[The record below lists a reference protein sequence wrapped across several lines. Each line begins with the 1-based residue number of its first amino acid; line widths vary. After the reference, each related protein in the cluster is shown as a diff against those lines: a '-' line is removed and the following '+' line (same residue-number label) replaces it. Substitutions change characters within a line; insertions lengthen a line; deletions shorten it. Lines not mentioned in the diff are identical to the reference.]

1 MYFVKIILAVL
12 FSLVMTPVILLS
24 SIAGRERA
32 ISMTVWYYEKVLAIF
47 GVSVSLEMEEGLE
60 KKPEGAV
67 FPILN
72 HVSLLD
78 PILSPIVGH
87 RPFRGVVNFEFT
99 LMPFVGWFSLFS
111 SFVVFRQ
118 LPNQSRKTIER
129 AVSFIKEGGNVCS
142 TIEGVRSKDGS
153 LSPFKKGP
161 IVMAIKAQA
170 PISPLL
176 MLGSKEVLPYGSAY
190 IRSGEVVMKML
201 KPISTIGFDYDDRDQ
216 FVDYLEQVARME
228 LGLIP
233 REKLEPLVPG
243 KLSGTSIPDRKNG
256 NETVSIPAPYATK
269 SR

>member
-1 MYFVKIILAVL
+1 
-12 FSLVMTPVILLS
+12 MTPAILLTS
-24 SIAGRERA
+24 LTGRERA
-32 ISMTVWYYEKVLAIF
+32 ISLTVWYYEKVLAIF
-47 GVSVSLEMEEGLE
+47 GVSVRLEMEEGLE

-129 AVSFIKEGGNVCS
+129 AVSFIKKGGNVCS
-142 TIEGVRSKDGS
+142 TIEGVRSKDGT
-153 LSPFKKGP
+153 LNPFKKGP

-176 MLGSKEVLPYGSAY
+176 MFGSKEVLPYGSAY
-190 IRSGEVVMKML
+190 IRPGEVVMKML
-201 KPISTIGFDYDDRDQ
+201 KPISTVGFDYDDRDQ
-216 FVDYLEQVARME
+216 FVERLECIARME
-228 LGLIP
+228 LGLMEK
-233 REKLEPLVPG
+233 RELKPLVPL
-243 KLSGTSIPDRKNG
+243 KLSETTIPKRSEELGD
-256 NETVSIPAPYATK
+256 VAIPESLVTK
-269 SR
+269 PS